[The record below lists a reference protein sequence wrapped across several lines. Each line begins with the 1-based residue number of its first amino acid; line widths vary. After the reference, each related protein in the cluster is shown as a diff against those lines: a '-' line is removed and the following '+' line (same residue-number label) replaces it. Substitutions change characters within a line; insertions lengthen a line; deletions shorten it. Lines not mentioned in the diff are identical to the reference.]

1 MKKIMFGAMV
11 LIGLSISASALL
23 MDSKLDG
30 IEVIPNNECKEGYV
44 LVNTR
49 DTVSKAVCYNSC
61 EDLGIRVVALE
72 NAIDCSGE
80 DLSGEVNTGNEDL
93 SGEVTTEGN
102 ESTRL
107 AADNTC
113 EGGFNNQGLQD
124 PELTVQCL
132 DINTTALSEGYLD
145 LTEAKGML
153 AFIGGSYSDISNL
166 KNLTEADGGLAFAN
180 NENLISLAGLENLES
195 VGAFVSHNTGII
207 NLDELKSLISVTGFG
222 LQITLNED
230 LVNVDGL
237 SSLTNIEGALALNYS
252 PSLIDISGLSS
263 LTNVGGDFQMA
274 NNSSLISTSGLNSLT
289 SVGAYFDI
297 SKNSSLTSLSG
308 LNSLT
313 SVGESFNVSENPSLT
328 SLSGLNSLTSV
339 GGIFVL
345 NNNPNLKDISALNNI
360 TEIGDYVWFDDKEY
374 EVKLD
379 ANSYICQNYDTK
391 VAFKEKVLKSN
402 ICNN

>member
-1 MKKIMFGAMV
+1 MKKIMFGTIA
-11 LIGLSISASALL
+11 LIGLSVSASALL

-30 IEVIPNNECKEGYV
+30 IEVIPNNECGEGYI

-49 DTVSKAVCYNSC
+49 DTMSKAVCYNSC
-61 EDLGIRVVALE
+61 EDSGIKVVALE
-72 NAIDCSGE
+72 NATDCSGE
-80 DLSGEVNTGNEDL
+80 DLSGEV
-93 SGEVTTEGN
+93 TTEN

-124 PELTVQCL
+124 PELPVQCSG
-132 DINTTALSEGYLD
+132 INTTALSEGYLD

-153 AFIGGSYSDISNL
+153 TFVGGSYSDISNL

>member
-11 LIGLSISASALL
+11 LIGLSVSASALL

-30 IEVIPNNECKEGYV
+30 IEVIPNNECEEGYV

-61 EDLGIRVVALE
+61 EDSGIKVVALE
-72 NAIDCSGE
+72 NAIDCSGG
-80 DLSGEVNTGNEDL
+80 DLSGEA
-93 SGEVTTEGN
+93 TTEGN
-102 ESTRL
+102 ESTHL

-113 EGGFNNQGLQD
+113 EGGFNNEGLQD
-124 PELTVQCL
+124 PELPVQCL

-166 KNLTEADGGLAFAN
+166 KNLTETDVGLAFMN
-180 NENLISLAGLENLES
+180 NENLVSLAGLENLES
-195 VGAFVSHNTGII
+195 TGAFVLDNTGII
-207 NLDELKSLISVTGFG
+207 NVDELKLLINVTGFG
-222 LQITLNED
+222 LQLTSNKD
-230 LVNVDGL
+230 LINVDGL
-237 SSLTNIEGALALNYS
+237 SSLTNVEGALALNYN
-252 PSLIDISGLSS
+252 PSLIDVSGLSS

-274 NNSSLISTSGLNSLT
+274 NNSSLTNTSGLSSLI
-289 SVGAYFDI
+289 SVGAYFDMRR
-297 SKNSSLTSLSG
+297 NSSLTSLSG
-308 LNSLT
+308 LSSLT
-313 SVGESFNVSENPSLT
+313 SVGGSFNVSENPSLT
-328 SLSGLNSLTSV
+328 SLSGLSSLTSV
-339 GGIFVL
+339 GDSLWLGH
-345 NNNPNLKDISALNNI
+345 NTNLTDISALNNI

-391 VAFKEKVLKSN
+391 VALKDEVLKSN